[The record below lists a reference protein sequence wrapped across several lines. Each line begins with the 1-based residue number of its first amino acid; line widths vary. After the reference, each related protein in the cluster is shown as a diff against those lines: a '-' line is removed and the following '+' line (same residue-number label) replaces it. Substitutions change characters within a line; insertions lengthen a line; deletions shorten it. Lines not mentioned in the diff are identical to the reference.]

1 MSSAIQKLLKD
12 RYYLDTENSWDDLAK
27 RVSAIYEPAYDYIK
41 SKIFIP
47 SSPTLMN
54 ANTNGKRLG
63 TLSSCFPMNLE
74 DSIDG
79 IYESLKECAIVTKY
93 GGGVGIN
100 FGELRS
106 SSENITTLDRKSS
119 GPVPFMKN
127 FDAMLDGIQQG
138 GVRRGAGMGLY
149 PIDGPDVL
157 QFIRAKKDRTT
168 LTRLNLSVNISNEF
182 YQKLDKDPLS
192 IHKVKFKDGSLH
204 DLYDDGKPVT
214 VLQLWNEIC
223 TYAWDNAEPGIFNGD
238 IAHDRCSVTNLS
250 DTVLCNP

>member
-1 MSSAIQKLLKD
+1 
-12 RYYLDTENSWDDLAK
+12 
-27 RVSAIYEPAYDYIK
+27 
-41 SKIFIP
+41 
-47 SSPTLMN
+47 
-54 ANTNGKRLG
+54 
-63 TLSSCFPMNLE
+63 
-74 DSIDG
+74 
-79 IYESLKECAIVTKY
+79 
-93 GGGVGIN
+93 
-100 FGELRS
+100 
-106 SSENITTLDRKSS
+106 
-119 GPVPFMKN
+119 
-127 FDAMLDGIQQG
+127 
-138 GVRRGAGMGLY
+138 MGLY

-238 IAHDRCSVTNLS
+238 IAKERCSVTNLS
-250 DTVLCNP
+250 DTVICNP